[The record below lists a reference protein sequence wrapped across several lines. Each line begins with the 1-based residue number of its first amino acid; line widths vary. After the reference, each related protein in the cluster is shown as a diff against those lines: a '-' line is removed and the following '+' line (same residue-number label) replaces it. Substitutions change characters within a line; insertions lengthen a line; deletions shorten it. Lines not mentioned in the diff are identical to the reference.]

1 MIVLKH
7 SIGDMKLLIVYYS
20 FTGNNEA
27 LARKLGEVME
37 CDTLRIEEK
46 KKRTNASFALDVIFK
61 RRPKLKEYDVDLS
74 AYDHIILVAPVWAGM
89 IATPMQSF
97 ARQEAGNL
105 KRYSVIALCG
115 GADGQKENIRTFL
128 ESTMLWKP
136 LLVEELRV
144 SDILSHKDT
153 IKSKIPYKVKA
164 DDLEVF
170 NPKIEA
176 FLSALGVS
184 PVKLVPV

>member
-1 MIVLKH
+1 
-7 SIGDMKLLIVYYS
+7 
-20 FTGNNEA
+20 
-27 LARKLGEVME
+27 
-37 CDTLRIEEK
+37 
-46 KKRTNASFALDVIFK
+46 
-61 RRPKLKEYDVDLS
+61 
-74 AYDHIILVAPVWAGM
+74 
-89 IATPMQSF
+89 
-97 ARQEAGNL
+97 RQETGNL

-128 ESTMLWKP
+128 ESTMSWKP

-144 SDILSHKDT
+144 SDILSPEDKDT

-176 FLSALGVS
+176 FLRALGVS
-184 PVKLVPV
+184 PVKLVTA